1 MHMKAGQYPL
11 SRMEQSYHSSNYQV
25 GSPENVAPLEPVS
38 QSIGPTPSPSTST
51 WPDRSIFNVKRFHIP
66 RNGEERKPFCC

>member
-1 MHMKAGQYPL
+1 MKAGQYPL

-38 QSIGPTPSPSTST
+38 QSIGPTPSP
-51 WPDRSIFNVKRFHIP
+51 
-66 RNGEERKPFCC
+66 